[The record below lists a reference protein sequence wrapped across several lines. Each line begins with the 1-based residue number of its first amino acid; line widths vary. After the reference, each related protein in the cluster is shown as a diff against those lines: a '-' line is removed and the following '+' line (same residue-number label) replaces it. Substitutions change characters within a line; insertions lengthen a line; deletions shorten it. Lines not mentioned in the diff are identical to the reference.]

1 MRRLCLLGFSAVLL
15 AANACAASYYVTVA
29 GLGGDPDYEKQFE
42 KWAADLDTVLHVN
55 GPDTHTT
62 VLSGAAATRERLEQT
77 LKQIAGAAREDDS
90 FSLFLIGHGTFDGT
104 DYKFNLP
111 GPDMT
116 AAGLAALLNTVHS
129 RQQLIVIMTSASGAA
144 LAPLARK
151 DRIVITATKSGTEK
165 NAVIFTR
172 YWIDSL
178 HDPSADTNKDGK
190 ISALESFRYAD
201 RKTVEYFESQK
212 LLATEHA
219 LLADSGASVGVRN
232 PASANGQGLLAAA
245 FPVIRPPV
253 ENALALSPEKQ
264 KLLAKKEDLEA
275 KIDKL
280 KYEKPAMAADD
291 YKRQLS
297 SLLLDLAKTQ
307 AEIDKPPAEADK

>member
-1 MRRLCLLGFSAVLL
+1 MRRLCLLGFCAMLL
-15 AANACAASYYVTVA
+15 AANAGAASYYVTVA

-42 KWAADLDTVLHVN
+42 KWAADLDKILQTN
-55 GPDTHTT
+55 GPDMHAT
-62 VLSGAAATRERLEQT
+62 VLSGATGTRERFEQT
-77 LKQIAGAAREDDS
+77 LKQIAAAAHDDDT
-90 FSLFLIGHGTFDGT
+90 FALFLIGHGTFDGT

-111 GPDMT
+111 GPDIT
-116 AAGLAALLNTVHS
+116 ATELAVLLNTIHS
-129 RQQLIVIMTSASGAA
+129 RQQLVVMMTSASGAA
-144 LAPLARK
+144 LAQIAKK

-165 NAVIFTR
+165 NAVVFTR

-201 RKTVEYFESQK
+201 RKTAEYFESQK

-219 LLADSGASVGVRN
+219 LLVDTGASAGVRN
-232 PASANGQGLLAAA
+232 PATANGQGLLAAA
-245 FPVIRPPV
+245 FPVIRPPA
-253 ENALALSPEKQ
+253 ESASALSPGKQ

-280 KYEKPAMAADD
+280 KYEKPAMAAEE

-297 SLLLDLAKTQ
+297 SLLLELAKTQ
-307 AEIDKPPAEADK
+307 AEIDKPAAESDK

>member
-1 MRRLCLLGFSAVLL
+1 MRRLCLLAFSAALF
-15 AANACAASYYVTVA
+15 AANVLAASYYVTVA

-42 KWAADLDTVLHVN
+42 KWAADLNTVLQTN
-55 GPDTHTT
+55 GPDAHSTL
-62 VLSGAAATRERLEQT
+62 LSGASATRERFEQT
-77 LKQIAGAAREDDS
+77 LKQVAGVAKEDDS
-90 FSLFLIGHGTFDGT
+90 LALFLIGHGTFDGA

-111 GPDMT
+111 GPDIT
-116 AAGLAALLNTVHS
+116 AADLGALLNAVRS
-129 RQQLIVIMTSASGAA
+129 RRQLIVIMTSSSGAA
-144 LAPLARK
+144 LAPLAKK

-165 NAVIFTR
+165 NAVVFTR

-201 RKTVEYFESQK
+201 RKTVEYFETQK

-219 LLADSGASVGVRN
+219 LLADNGASTGVRN

-245 FPVIRPPV
+245 FPVMRPQ
-253 ENALALSPEKQ
+253 EDTLAVSPNKQ
-264 KLLAKKEDLEA
+264 KLLARKEDLEA

-297 SLLLDLAKTQ
+297 SLLLELARTQ
-307 AEIDKPPAEADK
+307 AEIDKPSAEADK

>member
-1 MRRLCLLGFSAVLL
+1 MRRLCFIGIAALLV
-15 AANACAASYYVTVA
+15 AANACAASYCVTVA
-29 GLGGDPDYEKQFE
+29 GLGGDPEYEKQFE
-42 KWAADLDTVLHVN
+42 KWAVDLDKVLQTN

-77 LKQIAGAAREDDS
+77 LKQIAGAAHEDDS
-90 FSLFLIGHGTFDGT
+90 FALFLIGHGTFDGG

-111 GPDMT
+111 GPDIT
-116 AAGLAALLNTVHS
+116 AAELAVLLSTIHA
-129 RQQLIVIMTSASGAA
+129 RQQLVVIMTSASGAA
-144 LAPLARK
+144 LAPLAKK

-178 HDPSADTNKDGK
+178 HDLSADTNKDGK

-245 FPVIRPPV
+245 FPVIRPPA
-253 ENALALSPEKQ
+253 ENASALSPGKQ
-264 KLLAKKEDLEA
+264 KLLSKKEDLEA

-280 KYEKPAMAADD
+280 KYEKPAMTADD

-297 SLLLDLAKTQ
+297 TLLLELAKTQ
-307 AEIDKPPAEADK
+307 AEIDKPPAESDK

>member
-1 MRRLCLLGFSAVLL
+1 MRRLCLLGFIAVLL
-15 AANACAASYYVTVA
+15 MGSAHAASYCVTVA
-29 GLGGDPDYEKQFE
+29 GLGGDPEYEKQFE
-42 KWAADLDTVLHVN
+42 KWAADLDKILQTN
-55 GPDTHTT
+55 GPDTRTT
-62 VLSGAAATRERLEQT
+62 VLSGADATRERLRQT
-77 LKQIAGAAREDDS
+77 LKQIAAAAHEDDS
-90 FSLFLIGHGTFDGT
+90 FALFLIGHGTFDGA
-104 DYKFNLP
+104 DYKFNLL
-111 GPDMT
+111 GPDIT
-116 AAGLAALLNTVHS
+116 AAEMAAQLNTIHA
-129 RQQLIVIMTSASGAA
+129 RQQLVVVMTSASGAA
-144 LAPLARK
+144 LAPLAKK
-151 DRIVITATKSGTEK
+151 DRIIITATKSGTEK

-201 RKTVEYFESQK
+201 HKTAEYFESQK

-219 LLADSGASVGVRN
+219 LLADSGATVGVRN

-245 FPVIRPPV
+245 FPVIRPSA
-253 ENALALSPEKQ
+253 ENASALSPGKQ

-280 KYEKPAMAADD
+280 KYEKPAMGADD

-297 SLLLDLAKTQ
+297 NLLLELARTQ
-307 AEIDKPPAEADK
+307 SELDTPSAEPDK

>member
-1 MRRLCLLGFSAVLL
+1 MRSFCLLGTAALL
-15 AANACAASYYVTVA
+15 FTANIQASSYYLTVA
-29 GLGGDPDYEKQFE
+29 GLGGDPDYEKQFQ
-42 KWAADLDTVLHVN
+42 KWAADLDKVLQTN
-55 GPDTHTT
+55 GPDTHAT
-62 VLSGAAATRERLEQT
+62 VLSGAAATRERVGQE
-77 LKQIAGAAREDDS
+77 LKRTAAGTNEDDS
-90 FSLFLIGHGTFDGT
+90 FALFLIGHGTFDGS

-111 GPDMT
+111 GPDIT
-116 AAGLAALLNTVHS
+116 AAELAALLNTIHA
-129 RQQLIVIMTSASGAA
+129 RQQLVVVMTSASGAA
-144 LAPLARK
+144 IAPLAKK

-178 HDPSADTNKDGK
+178 RDQSADTNKDGR

-201 RKTVEYFESQK
+201 RKTAEYFESQK

-219 LLADSGASVGVRN
+219 LLDDSGASAGVRN

-245 FPVIRPPV
+245 FPVIRPPA
-253 ENALALSPEKQ
+253 ESASALSPGKQ
-264 KLLAKKEDLEA
+264 KLLVKKEDLEA

-280 KYEKPAMAADD
+280 KYEKPALAADD

-297 SLLLDLAKTQ
+297 TLLLELAKTQ
-307 AEIDKPPAEADK
+307 AELDKPSETDK